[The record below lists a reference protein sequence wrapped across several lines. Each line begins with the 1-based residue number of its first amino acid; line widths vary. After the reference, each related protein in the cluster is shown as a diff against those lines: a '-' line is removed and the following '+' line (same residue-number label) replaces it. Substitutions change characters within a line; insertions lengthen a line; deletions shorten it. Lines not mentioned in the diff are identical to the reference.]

1 MDESMNQE
9 GILATCSGEDVTK
22 VELNEIK
29 EHVVD
34 VDAII
39 SEEERQL
46 VYESLIH
53 EKEGKLIP
61 LTEFK
66 TVFNPYMAFLTSLSF
81 FCATP

>member
-1 MDESMNQE
+1 MSLMDESMNQE

-29 EHVVD
+29 EHMVD

-53 EKEGKLIP
+53 ENSHSAGHHP
-61 LTEFK
+61 
-66 TVFNPYMAFLTSLSF
+66 F
-81 FCATP
+81 FIISTDNDFEYPQNIIFIL